1 MMNILINVELDEK
14 CSRWYRSDQISLATE
29 KKRRSNRH
37 TKIYKTDNAIYN
49 EIQLLFINA

>member
-1 MMNILINVELDEK
+1 MNILINVELDEK